1 MKVPSNLYTCLGTRK
16 PSLQWSLKYP
26 YTLKGKKRT
35 VKNGTLY
42 PHHIT
47 ITHIGRSKSF
57 VTRGRCVFVLS
68 RYCCLKFVS
77 FCTNVRRNIVTS
89 CSRKIVDLVP
99 KSSLTSAT
107 AYFFLQWRPV
117 IYSVTPSQ
125 VARRNEAW
133 RIPPVTYTVSICTT
147 TQFLPPYELFIKRWG
162 HLSNVVFKYFLL
174 FLQS

>member
-1 MKVPSNLYTCLGTRK
+1 MSWDQKTQSAVVTQIPLHTE
-16 PSLQWSLKYP
+16 
-26 YTLKGKKRT
+26 GKKRT

-57 VTRGRCVFVLS
+57 VTRGRYVFVLS

-107 AYFFLQWRPV
+107 AYFFFTV
-117 IYSVTPSQ
+117 
-125 VARRNEAW
+125 EAS
-133 RIPPVTYTVSICTT
+133 Y
-147 TQFLPPYELFIKRWG
+147 LFSDPESG
-162 HLSNVVFKYFLL
+162 SEA
-174 FLQS
+174 

>member
-1 MKVPSNLYTCLGTRK
+1 MSWDQKTQSAVVTQIPLHTE
-16 PSLQWSLKYP
+16 
-26 YTLKGKKRT
+26 GKKRT

-47 ITHIGRSKSF
+47 ITYIGRSKSF

-107 AYFFLQWRPV
+107 AYFFF
-117 IYSVTPSQ
+117 YSGGQ
-125 VARRNEAW
+125 
-133 RIPPVTYTVSICTT
+133 
-147 TQFLPPYELFIKRWG
+147 LFI
-162 HLSNVVFKYFLL
+162 
-174 FLQS
+174 Q